1 MPKKGLLVYKDL
13 EVSITKNDLILNQ
26 KLKLRFIY

>member
-1 MPKKGLLVYKDL
+1 MPRKGLLEYKDL

-26 KLKLRFIY
+26 KLNF